1 MNNHNQLRSQSQ
13 SQSQPKMKTR
23 SRKSLTFAVLAGF
36 AAQASATLYIHEPF
50 DYPSTEPINDGSYLG
65 DGNQAGGL
73 GLGQWSQVD
82 NPGNVPPVNE
92 ADVADG
98 GLTFTDGGGN
108 VLPTSGNAWVRRNR
122 VGQIATSSP
131 VVAGA
136 TAGLTGDNST
146 IWMTFLFQDLGFSG
160 PDFGIGLASEKMV
173 GNDAQSL
180 EAAGVGVGFGI
191 NSVGGPARAI
201 SALYYDNSTEFNRVT
216 EDPATFTGP
225 DASEVV
231 LLAMRVDWNPDGTD
245 DVISVF
251 NVDDLT
257 TEPSTP
263 LATATVDFSQAE
275 QASLDVFNISD
286 TQVAFVDEVRVA
298 TTFAEAV
305 GVPEPSSLALLGL
318 AAGLLIRRRR

>member
-1 MNNHNQLRSQSQ
+1 
-13 SQSQPKMKTR
+13 MKTR
-23 SRKSLTFAVLAGF
+23 SQKTLTAAALVGL

-73 GLGQWSQVD
+73 GLGPWSQVD

-92 ADVADG
+92 ADVSDG

-108 VLPTSGNAWVRRNR
+108 VLPTSGNAWFRRIRN
-122 VGQIATSSP
+122 GQIATSSP
-131 VVAGA
+131 IVAGA
-136 TAGLTGDNST
+136 TSGLTADGST
-146 IWMTFLFQDLGFSG
+146 MWMTFLFQDLGFSG

-173 GNDAQSL
+173 GNDNQSL

-191 NSVGGPARAI
+191 NSVGGPDRAI
-201 SALYYDNSTEFNRVT
+201 NALYYDNSTEFTSVP
-216 EDPATFTGP
+216 EATASFNGP
-225 DASEVV
+225 GASDVV

-251 NVDDLT
+251 NIDDLT
-257 TEPSTP
+257 TEPTTP
-263 LATATVDFSQAE
+263 LATATVDLSQAE

-286 TQVAFVDEVRVA
+286 TQTGFVDEVRVA

-305 GVPEPSSLALLGL
+305 GVPEPSSLAFLGL
-318 AAGLLIRRRR
+318 AGGLMMRRRRS